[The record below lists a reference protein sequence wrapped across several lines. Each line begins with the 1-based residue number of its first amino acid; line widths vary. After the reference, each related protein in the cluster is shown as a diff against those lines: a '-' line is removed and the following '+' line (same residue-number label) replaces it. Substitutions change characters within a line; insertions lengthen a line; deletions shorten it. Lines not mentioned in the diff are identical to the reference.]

1 MCNKIFA
8 LRASTSIPRNIR
20 SISPTTTPKEI
31 EDNEGLDLISLSTYE
46 KGRRVIH
53 HCCRWEWLSSF
64 ADLLRGWWLQKNG
77 TKGLIRED
85 LHFNIFVVGY
95 VTYSKDC
102 RFCMKME
109 KALWKK
115 IIFRR
120 LFCFTI
126 FQIYILHYPHK
137 ILTDRCIF
145 LGNQSPLLLL
155 TK

>member
-85 LHFNIFVVGY
+85 LDFNILVVGY
-95 VTYSKDC
+95 VTYSKDY
-102 RFCMKME
+102 RFYMKTE
-109 KALWKK
+109 KRRRKRYHSYFNVYFVLPSSKSIFF
-115 IIFRR
+115 IIRIR
-120 LFCFTI
+120 YS
-126 FQIYILHYPHK
+126 QIDAY
-137 ILTDRCIF
+137 F
-145 LGNQSPLLLL
+145 
-155 TK
+155 